1 MGFIIVFLLAVL
13 PTLISSTPIPT
24 SRFEHWRSP
33 CTGPEAASQD
43 IPDFNFP
50 DFTPPTPSLPRTI
63 SELVFQ
69 MKETRDKV
77 QELKHNYTE
86 LRVHQGD
93 CENNLEAPYL
103 RLDGFPST
111 PAFRGAM
118 RMISEMNLTDI
129 LLTDYRKLSV
139 VMIFVEQV
147 RWDEEVYERDQFT
160 PILNNIFQGLKSILC
175 VLSNALTTQG
185 SKVTDF
191 VNRTHSMN
199 QRYRTMSRTDN
210 HDRDYIIMRES
221 FKLFGN
227 MILKY
232 TALKDF
238 LSNPN

>member
-1 MGFIIVFLLAVL
+1 
-13 PTLISSTPIPT
+13 
-24 SRFEHWRSP
+24 
-33 CTGPEAASQD
+33 
-43 IPDFNFP
+43 
-50 DFTPPTPSLPRTI
+50 
-63 SELVFQ
+63 
-69 MKETRDKV
+69 
-77 QELKHNYTE
+77 
-86 LRVHQGD
+86 
-93 CENNLEAPYL
+93 
-103 RLDGFPST
+103 
-111 PAFRGAM
+111 
-118 RMISEMNLTDI
+118 
-129 LLTDYRKLSV
+129 
-139 VMIFVEQV
+139 MIFVEQV